1 MLQST
6 QVAPADHRKALSPE
20 TTTLSPHLVGG
31 HSRGRSLVTGRASV
45 VSRNRHVPQIVEV
58 EHPKRVPSGRFRTT
72 GLMFLPSHVSLIAF
86 LTIALLIG
94 AEAIRAEEPQLRPM
108 YLRAF
113 QVKGS
118 KALSSAEIGEVVYPF
133 LGPGRLPSDVDRA
146 RAALEKAYHDKGYQA
161 VSVQIPVQQIKRGV
175 VVLEVAEN
183 PVGRLRVKGAR
194 YTSPS
199 ALKKLAPS
207 MKEGEIIDFNQ
218 VQRDIVAL
226 NRLSGR
232 EVKPELRQ
240 GVVPGTYDIDL
251 QVKEEL
257 PFHGSLELNNRY
269 SPNTSELRL
278 NGSLSY
284 SNLWQMGHG
293 LGFNFQIA
301 PEDLEDAQVYSG
313 YYIAPIP
320 AIEGLS
326 LMLQGTKQDSNVST
340 LGGLAVAGRG
350 EIVGLRLLKD
360 LPPGNGFY
368 QSLSFGLDYKHF
380 DEDLTAGTSTV
391 ATPITYYPFN
401 LLYTAGWKG
410 EDSTTEFNGGV
421 TFHLR
426 GMGSSSTE
434 FDNKRSG
441 ADGGFIYFRGDLSH
455 THDLPHG
462 LQAFAKLQGQASSQ
476 PLINSEQI
484 AGGGLGNVRGYLE
497 SEALGD
503 DGVFATLELRSPSLL
518 GKGAE
523 DSQDDWR
530 VYAFVEG
537 GLLSLQNPL
546 PGQDSGSTLASVG
559 VGTRGRLFN
568 HFNGSVDAGLP
579 VVRRDSG
586 LPLSLS
592 YTFRLWGDF

>member
-1 MLQST
+1 MQDAS
-6 QVAPADHRKALSPE
+6 ADDRKALSSGIRMP
-20 TTTLSPHLVGG
+20 LPIVACSQV
-31 HSRGRSLVTGRASV
+31 RGRSFRAGRACWLL
-45 VSRNRHVPQIVEV
+45 
-58 EHPKRVPSGRFRTT
+58 
-72 GLMFLPSHVSLIAF
+72 GL
-86 LTIALLIG
+86 LTIGPLQAQEQPT
-94 AEAIRAEEPQLRPM
+94 AEPAATPRPM

-113 QVKGS
+113 QVHGS
-118 KALSSAEIGEVVYPF
+118 KALTAAEIGEIVYPF

-146 RAALEKAYHDKGYQA
+146 RAALEKAYRDKGYQA

-175 VVLEVAEN
+175 VTLEVAEN
-183 PVGRLRVKGAR
+183 PVGRLRVKGGR

-199 ALKKLAPS
+199 ALKKMAPS
-207 MKEGEIIDFNQ
+207 MAEGAIVDFNK
-218 VQRDIVAL
+218 VQRDVIAMNQLAGRDVVPAL
-226 NRLSGR
+226 R
-232 EVKPELRQ
+232 P
-240 GVVPGTYDIDL
+240 GVVPGTVDIDL
-251 QVKEEL
+251 NVKDEL

-278 NGSLSY
+278 NGALSY
-284 SNLWQMGHG
+284 GNLWQMGHA

-301 PEDLEDAQVYSG
+301 PENLEDAQVYSG

-350 EIVGLRLLKD
+350 EIVGLRLLKN
-360 LPPGNGFY
+360 LPAGKGFY

-391 ATPITYYPFN
+391 VTPIAYYPFN
-401 LLYTAGWKG
+401 LLYSAGWKG
-410 EDSTTEFNGGV
+410 ADSTTEFNGGV

-426 GMGSSSTE
+426 GMGSSATE

-441 ADGGFIYFRGDLSH
+441 ADGGFFYFRGDLSH
-455 THDLPHG
+455 THELPHG
-462 LQAFAKLQGQASSQ
+462 LQAFAKVQGQASSQ

-503 DGVFATLELRSPSLL
+503 GGVFATLELRSPSLL
-518 GKGAE
+518 GKGSDAE
-523 DSQDDWR
+523 DDWR

-537 GLLSLQNPL
+537 GLLSLQKPL

-559 VGTRGRLFN
+559 VGTRGRLFD
-568 HFNGSVDAGLP
+568 HFNGSLDAGLP
-579 VVRRDSG
+579 VARRDSG